1 MSGLVP
7 GELGSMHSHPLL
19 RTSPVPP
26 VMASLYN
33 RDFPPKYPSED
44 VRDDNHNSKPKIHD
58 ANLYSKD
65 SSIAALEA
73 FHREYLPSPAPSR
86 NQRSPSSHPSPLAPL
101 PPTSPRFS
109 PGSIDSF
116 QQNSSFEEQFK
127 ELYEFNNDPTR
138 KRFLDDLFNFMQNR
152 GTPINRLPIMAKQ
165 VLDLYELYNLVVE
178 KGGLVEV
185 INKKQWQEIIKGL
198 SLPSSITSAAFTLR
212 SQYTR
217 YLYPYECR
225 EKNLSN
231 PNELQSAI
239 ESHRREGRRQGYEGM
254 HCFLPSSNYFP
265 LPPSSF
271 PHPLPQFPLLPPQL
285 RPKTSEELSLSP
297 GGNFSP
303 NLNQMDMTRIALM
316 KMMGQT
322 RLPFPPN
329 FDQIEKYKRMQE
341 MEEEEE
347 EIEEDDDQNYFS
359 DQKRKEIKDKKPDFN
374 GFKGEGVST
383 VQTSESS
390 MVVSME
396 LNSVKYQGVLFAQ
409 PININS
415 QNIQI

>member
-1 MSGLVP
+1 MSGLTPGDVGSLHSLPRTDSVP
-7 GELGSMHSHPLL
+7 
-19 RTSPVPP
+19 SPM
-26 VMASLYN
+26 MASLYN
-33 RDFPPKYPSED
+33 RDFPLKYKSED
-44 VRDDNHNSKPKIHD
+44 FRDDNHNSSSKLHD
-58 ANLYSKD
+58 ANPYSKD

-73 FHREYLPSPAPSR
+73 FHREYLPSPLPSR

-116 QQNSSFEEQFK
+116 PQNSSFEEQFK
-127 ELYEFNNDPTR
+127 ELYEFNTDPTR

-254 HCFLPSSNYFP
+254 HCFLPSPNYFP

-285 RPKTSEELSLSP
+285 RQKTSEDSPLSP
-297 GGNFSP
+297 GGNFSG
-303 NLNQMDMTRIALM
+303 NMNQMDMTRFALM

-322 RLPFPPN
+322 RLPFQPN
-329 FDQIEKYKRMQE
+329 LEQMEKYRRMQE
-341 MEEEEE
+341 IEDEEE
-347 EIEEDDDQNYFS
+347 EIEEDQNYLTES
-359 DQKRKEIKDKKPDFN
+359 NNGERKIKKSEEDL
-374 GFKGEGVST
+374 KGGSPAG
-383 VQTSESS
+383 ESS
-390 MVVSME
+390 MVVSLE

-409 PININS
+409 PIDLHRG
-415 QNIQI
+415 QNISI